1 MSRVWHAAFT
11 RPYRWISAIALL
23 GVILSVTTYQLSLHQ
38 EELRLQAQFEHVAQ
52 DRALRL
58 QSALDQTLAVLNT
71 AQGLFNAS
79 SDVSR
84 KEFQLMVAPALER
97 HPAIVAINW
106 TPRIPA
112 IQRTA
117 FEQALRAEGVGNL
130 GIYDVQADAQLA
142 HRAEARDEYFPV
154 LFSEPLHR
162 NRAAIGIDP
171 FARPQNRDAMQ
182 TAMASGKQWS
192 TPVFSLV
199 QDPHGPVAVAVYQ
212 PVYHLDRPLATQE
225 ERVNAL
231 RGFVIL
237 LLQPSLL
244 LDASLLGPT
253 AIGIDTRLLDGDRQP
268 TLIKHLPSRLQNRP
282 TVLDKNLQGNYPLQ
296 LPGRQWTLRMAA
308 TEGFRKQAGSHEPIT
323 VLASGLSLS
332 ALLCLLLWAHARQTL
347 QEQKLHDELQASE
360 QRLRQTFETNT
371 AIKLIIDPS
380 DGRIVDANSAAC
392 DYYGHPRTKLLGMH
406 IADINIMSRQA
417 IELEMAQANDE
428 QRLYFNFQHR
438 LASGEVRDV
447 EVYSGP
453 IETAHGRL
461 LYSIIHDVTER
472 KRTELALQESEDRFH
487 QLADNLESVFW
498 ICSPDWQQII
508 YISPAYEHIWGRSQ
522 SDLYQNGMDWFDSVI
537 EEDRTAVRKLL
548 PSPEQDW
555 QSFQFPPFRILRP
568 DGGVRWIAARAYPVH
583 DRKGRLIRI
592 AGIAEDISERM
603 TYQQH
608 LEELAHFDT
617 LTHLPNRR
625 LLADRMQLAMAHSRR
640 SNLLL
645 GVCMLDLD
653 GFKPVNDQYGHEIG
667 DQLLIEVSQRL
678 LDCVRGD
685 DTVARLGGDE
695 FVILLGDLNSTGE
708 LEEALRRVLQR
719 LSAAYSLTEQPIIVS
734 ASIGVTLYPTDRG
747 DTDTL
752 LRHADHAMY
761 LAKEAGKNRY
771 ILFNPT
777 LIERERDNRAVLD
790 LIRSAV
796 SKNQLRLFYQ
806 PIVDCNRGRVV
817 GMEALLRWQH
827 PILGLMAPAE
837 FLPLVEG
844 DDELARNVGTWV
856 LEQAIRQADE
866 WRQAG
871 LDIPV
876 SINVFVQQLRDSEF
890 PQLLLGLLDAYPDLP
905 AGRICIEI
913 LESTALDDFASVTR
927 LIELSATHG
936 VRFALD
942 DFGTGFSSLTYLRRL
957 PVNSLKI
964 DQSFVRDMLHDPD
977 DLTIVEGVIGLS
989 TAFRH
994 QVIAEG
1000 VETPEHALMLM
1011 EMGCYQVQGFGIAR
1025 PMPGEDTL
1033 AWIENFQPDPRWLDL
1048 SAQRLSRDDFQL
1060 VLAEVNHRQWLA
1072 TLQNWSR
1079 LEPAHRGAAP
1089 PLNGHQCNFGQ
1100 WYYGDGFN
1108 RYGHL
1113 TEYRN
1118 AEALHDRVHQL
1129 AQELV
1134 HHTEIGEHSARRAS
1148 EVALLQ
1154 AAAAFQTELGEIR
1167 KVVKF
1172 VDAGQ

>member
-1 MSRVWHAAFT
+1 MSQSRFAAFAG
-11 RPYRWISAIALL
+11 PYRWVAAIALL
-23 GVILSVTTYQLSLHQ
+23 GVMLSVATYQFSLRHDEQ
-38 EELRLQAQFEHVAQ
+38 RQLEQFDDQAH
-52 DRALRL
+52 DHALRL
-58 QSALDQTLAVLNT
+58 QSSLDQVLAVLT
-71 AQGLFNAS
+71 TTQGLFNAS
-79 SDVSR
+79 DTVSR
-84 KEFQLMVAPALER
+84 KEFGMMVAPALAH
-97 HPAIVAINW
+97 HPEIVAINW
-106 TPRIPA
+106 APRIA
-112 IQRTA
+112 AYRRSA
-117 FEQALRAEGVGNL
+117 FEQALREEGIGNL
-130 GIYDVQADAQLA
+130 GIYDVLADARLA
-142 HRAEARDEYFPV
+142 HRAEPRDEYFPV
-154 LFSEPLHR
+154 MFSEPLNR
-162 NRAAIGIDP
+162 NRSAIGIDP
-171 FARPQNRDAMQ
+171 YSRPQNRAAMQ
-182 TAMASGKQWS
+182 AAMSSGKQWS
-192 TPVFSLV
+192 TPPFPLI
-199 QDPHGPVAVAVYQ
+199 QDPQGPLAVAIYQ
-212 PVYHLDRPLATQE
+212 PVFHLDRPLATPE
-225 ERVNAL
+225 ERKTAL

-237 LLQPSLL
+237 LLQPGLTMEAALIKPSSL
-244 LDASLLGPT
+244 
-253 AIGIDTRLLDGDRQP
+253 GIDTRLLDAGPQP
-268 TLIKHLPSRLQNRP
+268 VLIKHLPSRLAGNRVAP
-282 TVLDKNLQGNYPLQ
+282 NEHLHGEYPLQ
-296 LPGRQWTLRMAA
+296 LPGRQWTLRMTA
-308 TEGFRKQAGSHEPIT
+308 TQGFRQQARSLEPLT
-323 VLASGLSLS
+323 LLVSGLLLS
-332 ALLCLLLWAHARQTL
+332 GLLSLLLWAQARQTRE
-347 QEQKLHDELQASE
+347 EQRLHAELQASE
-360 QRLRQTFETNT
+360 QRLRQTFEINT
-371 AIKLIIDPS
+371 AIKLIIDPA

-392 DYYGHPRTKLLGMH
+392 DYYGHPRAKLLGMH

-417 IELEMAQANDE
+417 IELEMQQARDE
-428 QRLYFNFQHR
+428 RRLYFNFQHR
-438 LASGEVRDV
+438 LANGTVRDV

-453 IETAHGRL
+453 IETAQGRL

-472 KRTELALQESEDRFH
+472 KRTEQALQESEDRFH

-508 YISPAYEHIWGRSQ
+508 YISPAYEHIWGRSHA
-522 SDLYQNGMDWFDSVI
+522 DLYQNGMDWFEAVI
-537 EEDRTAVRKLL
+537 EEDRATVRTKL
-548 PSPEQDW
+548 PSPQQLW
-555 QSFQFPPFRILRP
+555 HSFHFPPFRILRP
-568 DGGVRWIAARAYPVH
+568 DGGIRWIAARAYPVH
-583 DRKGRLIRI
+583 DRKGHLIRI

-640 SNLLL
+640 SNHLL
-645 GVCMLDLD
+645 GICMLDLD
-653 GFKPVNDQYGHEIG
+653 GFKPVNDQYGHEVG

-695 FVILLGDLNSTGE
+695 FVLLLSGLNSAGE

-719 LSAAYSLTEQPIIVS
+719 LSAAYMLTEQPIIVS
-734 ASIGVTLYPTDRG
+734 ASIGVTLYPSDNG
-747 DTDTL
+747 DADTL

-761 LAKEAGKNRY
+761 LAKEAGKNRF

-796 SKNQLRLFYQ
+796 AKNQLRLFYQ
-806 PIVDCNRGRVV
+806 PIVDCHRGRVV

-844 DDELARNVGTWV
+844 DEDLARNVGTWV
-856 LEQAIRQADE
+856 LEQAIWQADQ

-876 SINVFVQQLRDSEF
+876 SINVFVQQLRDNEF
-890 PQLLLGLLDAYPDLP
+890 PQLLLSLLDAYPDLP
-905 AGRICIEI
+905 PGRICIEI
-913 LESTALDDFASVTR
+913 LENTALDDFASVTR
-927 LIELSATHG
+927 LIQLSASHG

-957 PVNSLKI
+957 PVNTLKI

-1000 VETPEHALMLM
+1000 VETAEHALMLM
-1011 EMGCYQVQGFGIAR
+1011 EMGCYQVQGYGIAR

-1033 AWIENFQPDPRWLDL
+1033 AWVENFQPDPRWLDL

-1060 VLAEVNHRQWLA
+1060 VLAEVNHRQWLTA
-1072 TLQNWSR
+1072 LQNWSR
-1079 LEPAHRGAAP
+1079 QDPEHRSPAP
-1089 PLNGHQCNFGQ
+1089 PLNGHQCNFGR
-1100 WYYGDGFN
+1100 WYYSDGFN

-1113 TEYRN
+1113 AEYRN
-1118 AEALHDRVHQL
+1118 VEALHDRVHQL
-1129 AQELV
+1129 AQEMV
-1134 HHTEIGEHSARRAS
+1134 HHAEIGETSSSRDSEAS
-1148 EVALLQ
+1148 LLQ
-1154 AAAAFQTELGEIR
+1154 AAAAFQIELAEIR